1 MELLINVINQKL
13 KLATNLKNLVAGSQ
27 QFIKLTFNLSE
38 EWDDLLTFAQFI
50 QSENAYS
57 QYLDSDN
64 SVYLPSEIQ
73 KGVCKLALCGTGSQ
87 GEGSHI
93 IATTNYLELNIDENI
108 LVSNA
113 SSTDIS
119 ESLYTQLVERF
130 NRIADLS
137 ESDYSDLI
145 VSQVNTIMAGYL
157 SDGSIAAATIQD
169 GSIARSKVNSAFEA
183 TLAKADTAMQP
194 SEYGE
199 GGTKDVF
206 AFADSKAAIVQQDLN
221 TTKAEIVAA
230 YKVTNPATGT
240 VITSNNLKDSVNKVL
255 ELAENYTQSALRD
268 HKSYS
273 TKIVSVLPQIGEAN
287 TFYLIPNSAGNGYD
301 KWWYITDESDNESPV
316 SRWDCFGSA
325 TTIVVSSLPQ
335 SGANDVDYILKTV
348 NGCLYYKWIDN
359 QWNLVGGSMAE
370 VVNELPQSGSELID
384 YYVPN
389 SDGVYLHYR
398 WINNDFELIGSDS
411 YSKSEVD
418 GIIQSL
424 STTIGNRISSVES
437 NVQTNETN
445 INSLSRAIDTVTNNL
460 DNLDTEGY
468 TYSLALSTDESTGNN
483 VLNFTQ
489 HKQGEED
496 NVTTITLP
504 SGGGGSSSTTT
515 IMTIDRITQTPLVIT
530 ADSPAIIEMDFSSV
544 DSDNSAMD
552 STYTWKLGS
561 QIIMTGTLNQGRNT
575 FDLSNYCTV
584 GTQKFIFTATDG
596 YSTSVKT
603 WTVKK
608 VDVRIESS
616 FNDATINAI
625 GKSVSFTYIPYGSV
639 SKTIHFKLDGAES
652 TVTTTASGTIQS
664 YTIPAQTHGSHF
676 LEVWAT
682 ANINGVPV
690 ETSHIYKDII
700 WYDPDKD
707 GNNNYLNPVIGCTYR
722 FDYYGNLTARQYDT
736 TSIVYNVFDPSN
748 DYPTVKRYVDNVLVG
763 EDTISSSQN
772 TWNFM
777 SPDVGLHTLRI
788 ECGNTSVIIK
798 IQVNELGIDVSP
810 VTANLEID
818 FNPTGINNN
827 SSNRIWSNDNYAMT
841 VSENFDWVNGGYKID
856 ENGDSYFLIKAGTRA
871 TFNYNMF
878 AGNVLNNIK
887 QTGAEMKIC
896 FMTENVQNINAV
908 WLSNVETTTIEVD
921 GETQTTNVGLQLGAH
936 EGWLK
941 TNTAKSQNTTDAN
954 GKIIVAT
961 NTYLYTPYSE
971 EDIIEMDVN
980 IGSVGS
986 NDKGYIMA
994 YEDGVPSKAFAYGSL
1009 DRLYQYTPQPLIIG
1023 SDYCDVRIYRMKLYS
1038 SSLSS
1043 EDIMRNF
1050 IADSRDATTMLQ
1062 RYDRNSIYYHSEH
1075 GYSPYSSN
1083 GTLDPVKL
1091 APLIPNVKVLMLDT
1105 EHFTLNK
1112 KNFVKSSLRCIHAPG
1127 GDLYPGDPYYDNWLF
1142 KNGFHSGQGTTS
1154 DNYGA
1159 SARNVDFI
1167 FNCDG
1172 VHFPYYDKNKRDPST
1187 DIDPNYISQVTLG
1200 YGLGR
1205 EVEHTETVTDWEGN
1219 SGKIALT
1226 RTSVPNNFFN
1236 FKVNV
1241 ASSENVNNALF
1252 QKRYNDFLPYISP
1265 AKQRDSKIKND
1276 MEFVPAIL
1284 FIRENSE
1291 DLSQHTEFD
1300 DREWHF
1306 YALGNLGDS
1315 KKTDYTRAY
1324 DPEDMNE
1331 FTIEI
1336 SDNTPNNAQF
1346 QTGVYYIYHEVNSP
1360 TIANIGNYFELIEGR
1375 YTPANSNTF
1384 SDSTTYYT
1392 RTRHLETY
1400 TMDSNGN
1407 PVSDAN
1413 PQVCAYPITLSE
1425 WNENNMR
1432 YWCLHNED
1440 FDGDHSFEP
1449 RYACCGDYRDGKL
1462 VNNTKG
1468 TAPEEKAQI
1477 NKNNDVWRAF
1487 YRWVITST
1495 DEEFVNELDEWCVRS
1510 AVEYFYAFTH
1520 MYTMIDNRAKNTFWH
1535 FAKTGTYRAVSKPVS
1550 ELLHVYCELVNDE
1563 YVVTADTV
1571 INPNKTYYTQYA
1583 FDLWM
1588 YDGDTAVGINNNGE
1602 LKFPYGKEDIDF
1614 NVDGD
1619 NQSGYLYNGALSVFW
1634 CRLRDLLPTEISNI
1648 FQDGS
1653 NPNRFKA
1660 GHLIKQFEDF
1670 QNCFPEEIWR
1680 LDIERKYIRTFSGQ
1694 SIDGSKPV
1702 TDEKYL
1708 KEMMQGRKKYQ
1719 RRQWI
1724 RDQEIYFGTKH
1735 LSDVML
1741 SDGNQNVNQIIYRCY
1756 NPGDN
1761 ANPKPNYNIKITPF
1775 SDMYVTAR
1783 FGNSGAVSQKR
1794 AKAGVEYTIEISSNN
1809 ATDTQVMIYAANR
1822 VQALNDLSA
1831 NYLSMLDIANASRLR
1846 KLKIGDKSSDYRN
1859 TSLSSLELTNNKLLE
1874 ELDIRN
1880 CTALS
1885 GSLDLTNCKNL
1896 VNLYA
1901 EGTTLQS
1908 VAFANNGRV
1917 KIAHLPNTINAL
1929 EMRNLNNLSDFQAT
1943 LNALTSLILEGGT
1956 IDSKQLISDHIDTLL
1971 SLQLYNINWT
1981 GFYALIN
1988 TNLLNQIYSLGDG
2001 NTILTGNVYI
2011 SNNVRLHEIGQFEE
2025 RWKNLSI
2032 QYEGIVIQHLIT
2044 FVNPDGTELYRMYCD
2059 YDASNPPPDP
2069 VATNLIETPTM
2080 ASDDEYD
2087 YTYSAWADMPTTI
2100 TSDSV
2105 VTAVY
2110 TKTKRRYT
2118 VSWYGQADANGN
2130 PIAISKLDEVEVD
2143 YGSEVSYE
2151 YQKVN
2156 SPTSDNFADY
2166 YEFTGGQYISSISL
2180 PSNTFSS
2187 TKTYYTKRDLPTDTS
2202 GETNGYYK
2210 LFKGWDKSTGFVKG
2224 NINVIAQWETRTGL
2238 PSRNTDLKDMSCVDI
2253 YAVCQAKLADK
2264 EVDEN
2269 NGYWESKDFFEI
2281 TLGHDLDFSNV
2292 TSKTLVDLDHPIFF
2306 NGSDGTNTGTR
2317 IVYNNGVGTTYQ
2329 DSFIDF
2335 DGSNSTTNPEIKL
2348 FSADAP
2354 SFTLAIEYEYLS
2366 TNTNGVM
2373 LSAGSEDDV
2382 DGFKLNYSSSNPCI
2396 RWGNNNQVIGASDI
2410 RNVMV
2415 LRHVKGSDILYA
2427 YTYNSHSDR
2436 YTDIGNSS
2444 YPLRYMLQ
2452 RTNTSGT
2459 EPVLSLGAVRYKNGV
2474 THDYFVKG
2482 WVYWCKLWEDDL
2494 GDTNAKFL
2502 AAWIHEKI
2510 RMEYTGRGTS
2520 GLRRYAV
2527 ANTNSQVT
2535 TYAEASFLANNSLS
2549 LLHNMNN
2556 SDTNAGGWAT
2566 SNMRKFLNARVY
2578 NALPVQWRSAIKS
2591 VNVKSSIGGG
2601 SSGNK
2606 VTTTS
2611 TSVDKLYLAAYTEL
2625 IGANSDYNGETYN
2638 NNIINYFVSNSS
2650 TYYYKKVKFIGLI
2663 IKNQGEDGTQYFGV
2677 NENLSID
2684 PTDSSLGYTV
2694 NEGDVWF
2701 RYDGSNKIGYMYISE
2716 DTLAKHTRI
2725 GYRAVSSTDNIVASA
2740 GGRWVRAFNWWGRSP
2755 YVTHSTGFLFVNYY
2769 GNPYNSSG
2777 ASYASGVAVGF
2788 SV

>member
-1 MELLINVINQKL
+1 MEIFVNVTNQKMSISSSFC
-13 KLATNLKNLVAGSQ
+13 NVVSGSQ
-27 QFIKLTFNLSE
+27 EFVKFKFILGE
-38 EWDDLLTFAQFI
+38 EWDGLLTFAQFT
-50 QSENAYS
+50 QNGNAYNS
-57 QYLDSDN
+57 YLDEN
-64 SVYLPSEIQ
+64 NCAYLPSEIN
-73 KGVCKLALCGTGSQ
+73 GGTCTLMLYGAD
-87 GEGSHI
+87 GTVK
-93 IATTNYLELNIDENI
+93 ATTNYLTLKVESSALISD
-108 LVSNA
+108 A
-113 SSTDIS
+113 SSTNIS
-119 ESLYTQLVERF
+119 KSLYDQLVERF
-130 NRIADLS
+130 NRIANLDQSQYGAEIARQVS
-137 ESDYSDLI
+137 E
-145 VSQVNTIMAGYL
+145 IMAGYL
-157 SDGSIAAATIQD
+157 ANGDIAAATIQD
-169 GSIARSKVNSAFEA
+169 GSIPRTKVNSAFEA
-183 TLAKADTAMQP
+183 TLAKADNSWQKSANAP
-194 SEYGE
+194 S
-199 GGTKDVF
+199 GTWEATYDPQG
-206 AFADSKAAIVQQDLN
+206 IQDDIFNYVSVANN
-221 TTKAEIVAA
+221 TTKTYIDGQISN
-230 YKVTNPATGT
+230 VTNRSGTGT
-240 VITSNNLKDSVNKVL
+240 LDTARQEIADARIFQSDYTPQYNPTVIGGQFNYNTLKDSLHGVYQQSKAYADAKFRDYSPFDIQFL
-255 ELAENYTQSALRD
+255 EQPPTASSEA
-268 HKSYS
+268 
-273 TKIVSVLPQIGEAN
+273 GEER
-287 TFYLIPNSAGNGYD
+287 TFYLVPKTDSNGNITGYD
-301 KWWYITDESDNESPV
+301 KWWYIQNADGYWV
-316 SRWDCFGSA
+316 WDTFGSTSTVV
-325 TTIVVSSLPQ
+325 TTAANLPTV
-335 SGANDVDYILKTV
+335 GDPDTDYIV
-348 NGCLYYKWIDN
+348 AVDGGYIYKKYIGN
-359 QWNLVGGSMAE
+359 QWVVIAGSMAKVLTSAQFE
-370 VVNELPQSGSELID
+370 ALQSGDELTD

-398 WINNDFELIGSDS
+398 WINNDFELVGSDS
-411 YSKSEVD
+411 YSKAEVD
-418 GIIQSL
+418 TIVQGV

-437 NVQTNETN
+437 NVQTNVTN
-445 INSLSRAIDTVTNNL
+445 IESLSRTVNRVANDLGNL
-460 DNLDTEGY
+460 DVEGY
-468 TYSLALSTDESTGNN
+468 TYSSTLTQNDNGQYIYTLVES
-483 VLNFTQ
+483 
-489 HKQGEED
+489 KD
-496 NVTTITLP
+496 NVDTIKSQFVLP
-504 SGGGGSSSTTT
+504 SGGGSGSATTT
-515 IMTIDRITQTPLVIT
+515 TMVVDRITPSPLIIT
-530 ADSPAIIEMDFSSV
+530 ATGSAIIEIDFSSL
-544 DSDNSAMD
+544 DSDGQTVDGN
-552 STYTWKLGS
+552 YTWKLDNS
-561 QIIMTGTLNQGRNT
+561 VLMTGTLNQGRNS
-575 FDLSNYCTV
+575 FDLSSYCAV
-584 GTQKFIFTATDG
+584 GSQRFTLIVTDIG
-596 YSTSVKT
+596 GSTNVKT
-603 WTVKK
+603 WTVQK
-608 VDVRIESS
+608 VEVGIGTS
-616 FNDATINAI
+616 FDDSTTNEI
-625 GKSVSFTYIPYGSV
+625 GKSVSFSYVPHGGSI
-639 SKTIHFKLDGAES
+639 SKVIHFKLDGVEN
-652 TVTTTASGTIQS
+652 TVTTTASGTPQS
-664 YTIPAQTHGSHF
+664 YTIPAQTHGSHL

-682 ANINGVPV
+682 ANINNVPV

-700 WYDPDKD
+700 WYDPNKD

-908 WLSNVETTTIEVD
+908 WLSNVETTTIDVD
-921 GETQTTNVGLQLGAH
+921 GEIQTTNVGLQLGAH

-986 NDKGYIMA
+986 NNKGYIMA
-994 YEDGVPSKAFAYGSL
+994 YEDGVPSKAFVYGSL

-1062 RYDRNSIYYHSEH
+1062 RYDRNSIYYHREH

-1142 KNGFHSGQGTTS
+1142 ENGFHSGQGTTS

-1172 VHFPYYDKNKRDPST
+1172 VHFPYYDKNKRNPST
-1187 DIDPNYISQVTLG
+1187 DIDPNYISRVTLG
-1200 YGLGR
+1200 YGLGKG
-1205 EVEHTETVTDWEGN
+1205 VEYTDTVTDWEGD

-1346 QTGVYYIYHEVNSP
+1346 QTGVYYMYHEVNSP
-1360 TIANIGNYFELIEGR
+1360 TISNVGNYFELIEGR

-1425 WNENNMR
+1425 WNNNNMR
-1432 YWCLHNED
+1432 YWCLYNED

-1468 TAPEEKAQI
+1468 TSPEEEAQI

-1487 YRWVITST
+1487 YRWVVTST

-1535 FAKTGTYRAVSKPVS
+1535 FAKTGTYRAVSKPVP

-1571 INPNKTYYTQYA
+1571 VNPNKTYYTQYA

-1648 FQDGS
+1648 FQDS
-1653 NPNRFKA
+1653 SSPNKFKA

-1735 LSDVML
+1735 LSNVML
-1741 SDGNQNVNQIIYRCY
+1741 SDGNQNVNQIVYRCY
-1756 NPGDN
+1756 NPGSN
-1761 ANPKPNYNIKITPF
+1761 ANPQPNYDIVITPF
-1775 SDMYVTAR
+1775 SDMYVSAR
-1783 FGNSGAVSQKR
+1783 FGNSGGVSQKR
-1794 AKAGVEYTIEISSNN
+1794 AKAGVPCTIEISSNN
-1809 ATDTQVMIYAANR
+1809 ATDTQVIIYAANR

-1831 NYLSMLDIANASRLR
+1831 NYLATLNIANATRLR
-1846 KLKIGDKSSDYRN
+1846 KLIIGSSTSGYQN

-1880 CTALS
+1880 CIALS
-1885 GSLDLTNCKNL
+1885 GGLDLTNCKNL
-1896 VNLYA
+1896 VKLYA

-1917 KIAHLPNTINAL
+1917 EIAHLPNTINAL

-1943 LNALTSLILEGGT
+1943 LNFLTSLILEGGT
-1956 IDSKQLISDHIDTLL
+1956 INSKQFISDHINTLL
-1971 SLQLYNINWT
+1971 SLQLYNIDWT
-1981 GFYALIN
+1981 GLN
-1988 TNLLNQIYSLGDG
+1988 NSLGDTTLLNQIYSLGDG
-2001 NTILTGNVYI
+2001 NAILTGNVYI
-2011 SNNVRLHEIGQFEE
+2011 SDHVRSSEINQFQE
-2025 RWKNLSI
+2025 RWKNLEVTYNSANLVT
-2032 QYEGIVIQHLIT
+2032 QYLAT
-2044 FVNPDGTELYRMYCD
+2044 YVNPGGTVLYQTYVD
-2059 YDASNPPPDP
+2059 QGATPPDP
-2069 VATNLIETPTM
+2069 VTLGYISTPTQT
-2080 ASDDEYD
+2080 ATAQYTFTYNGWDDI
-2087 YTYSAWADMPTTI
+2087 TSAMLSARTI
-2100 TSDSV
+2100 T
-2105 VTAVY
+2105 AQY
-2110 TKTKRRYT
+2110 TQTVRTYT
-2118 VSWYGQADANGN
+2118 VTWYAREGLSLGSTTANYG
-2130 PIAISKLDEVEVD
+2130 AEVV
-2143 YGSEVSYE
+2143 YNG
-2151 YQKVN
+2151 
-2156 SPTSDNFADY
+2156 
-2166 YEFTGGQYISSISL
+2166 
-2180 PSNTFSS
+2180 
-2187 TKTYYTKRDLPTDTS
+2187 DLPTDTS
-2202 GETNGYYK
+2202 GETQYIYK
-2210 LFKGWDKSTGFVKG
+2210 VFTGWNKSTGYITEDTDVYA
-2224 NINVIAQWETRTGL
+2224 VWETASTL
-2238 PSRNTDLKDMSCVDI
+2238 PPTSKDLSQMTCAEI
-2253 YAVCQAKLADK
+2253 YGVCQAGMASTYFSDK
-2264 EVDEN
+2264 DHF
-2269 NGYWESKDFFEI
+2269 DI
-2281 TLGHDLDFSNV
+2281 TLGSDFTFENV
-2292 TSKTLVDLDHPIFF
+2292 QSEVLLENCFF
-2306 NGSDGTNTGTR
+2306 DGNGHR
-2317 IVYNNGVGTTYQ
+2317 YENGVEKTNSY
-2329 DSFIDF
+2329 ID
-2335 DGSNSTTNPEIKL
+2335 TNIKL
-2348 FSADAP
+2348 FDTDSP
-2354 SFTLAIEYEYLS
+2354 SFTLAVDYEFLG
-2366 TNTNGVM
+2366 TTVNNGCLV
-2373 LSAGSEDDV
+2373 SNCDGNNE
-2382 DGFKLNYSSSNPCI
+2382 DGFRLQFNTDPRVK
-2396 RWGNNNQVIGASDI
+2396 WGNKTVTVGTSVN
-2410 RNVMV
+2410 RNIVV
-2415 LRHVKGSDILYA
+2415 LRHVKDSNTMFV
-2427 YTYNSHSDR
+2427 YTYNTGDTT
-2436 YTDIGNSS
+2436 YDLAIT
-2444 YPLRYMLQ
+2444 
-2452 RTNTSGT
+2452 RTEAPRSNKTKTSQVLTFGCVRNLDGT
-2459 EPVLSLGAVRYKNGV
+2459 ERGRYG
-2474 THDYFVKG
+2474 KG
-2482 WVYWCKLWEDDL
+2482 WIYWAKIWYDDL
-2494 GDTNAKFL
+2494 GDNVARKL
-2502 AAWIHEKI
+2502 SSWIREPL
-2510 RMEYTGRGTS
+2510 RMEYIGAN
-2520 GLRRYAV
+2520 RYLLPNSMSNY
-2527 ANTNSQVT
+2527 AN
-2535 TYAEASFLANNSLS
+2535 ASFLANNSLP
-2549 LLHNMNN
+2549 LLRRMNPKVNN
-2556 SDTNAGGWAT
+2556 SDSNAGGWAE
-2566 SNMRKFLNARVY
+2566 SEMRTFLNTRLY
-2578 NALPVQWRSAIKS
+2578 EALPYKWQAVIKQVSVQSSAGATSYSIT
-2591 VNVKSSIGGG
+2591 SS
-2601 SSGNK
+2601 N
-2606 VTTTS
+2606 
-2611 TSVDKLYLAAYTEL
+2611 DKLYLAANREV
-2625 IGANSDYNGETYN
+2625 GG
-2638 NNIINYFVSNSS
+2638 
-2650 TYYYKKVKFIGLI
+2650 G
-2663 IKNQGEDGTQYFGV
+2663 
-2677 NENLSID
+2677 
-2684 PTDSSLGYTV
+2684 TDSPYVDEVDVTSTISFFTNNRKRLKFCGVIVDDNAQFIVDSSEPTLLTSYTV
-2694 NEGDVWF
+2694 NEGDIWIN
-2701 RYDGSNKIGYMYISE
+2701 SNNQDTGYIYMSASTI
-2716 DTLAKHTRI
+2716 AKHTRI
-2725 GYRAVSSTDNIVASA
+2725 GYRAVSSSDNIQASN
-2740 GGRWVRAFNWWGRSP
+2740 GGCWVRAHRWWGRSP
-2755 YVTHSTGFLFVNYY
+2755 GASNSTYFMYVTYD
-2769 GNPYNSSG
+2769 GNPNNGNNASS
-2777 ASYASGVAVGF
+2777 ANGVALGF
-2788 SV
+2788 SI

>member
-1 MELLINVINQKL
+1 MEDSYVMELLINVINQKL
-13 KLATNLKNLVAGSQ
+13 KLATNLKSLVAGTQ
-27 QFIKLTFNLSE
+27 QFIKFTFNLSN

-50 QSENAYS
+50 QGENAYS

-273 TKIVSVLPQIGEAN
+273 TKIVSVLPQVGEAN

-1205 EVEHTETVTDWEGN
+1205 EVEHTETVTDWEGD

-1432 YWCLHNED
+1432 YWCLYNED

-1794 AKAGVEYTIEISSNN
+1794 AKAGIEYTIEISSNN

-1880 CTALS
+1880 CIALS

-1971 SLQLYNINWT
+1971 SLQLYNIDWT
-1981 GFYALIN
+1981 GLN
-1988 TNLLNQIYSLGDG
+1988 NSLGDTTLLNQIYSLGDG
-2001 NTILTGNVYI
+2001 NAILTGNVYI
-2011 SNNVRLHEIGQFEE
+2011 SGNVRLSEINQFQE
-2025 RWKNLSI
+2025 RWKNLEVTYNSAN
-2032 QYEGIVIQHLIT
+2032 LIT
-2044 FVNPDGTELYRMYCD
+2044 QYLATYVNPDGTVLYQTYVD
-2059 YDASNPPPDP
+2059 QGATPPDP
-2069 VATNLIETPTM
+2069 VTLGYISTPTQT
-2080 ASDDEYD
+2080 ATAQYTFAYNGWDDI
-2087 YTYSAWADMPTTI
+2087 TSAMLSARTI
-2100 TSDSV
+2100 T
-2105 VTAVY
+2105 AQY
-2110 TKTKRRYT
+2110 TQTVRTYT
-2118 VSWYGQADANGN
+2118 VTWYAREGLSLGSTTANYG
-2130 PIAISKLDEVEVD
+2130 AEVV
-2143 YGSEVSYE
+2143 YNG
-2151 YQKVN
+2151 
-2156 SPTSDNFADY
+2156 
-2166 YEFTGGQYISSISL
+2166 
-2180 PSNTFSS
+2180 
-2187 TKTYYTKRDLPTDTS
+2187 DLPTDTS
-2202 GETNGYYK
+2202 GEASYQYK
-2210 LFKGWDKSTGFVKG
+2210 VFTGWNKSTGYIREDTDVYA
-2224 NINVIAQWETRTGL
+2224 VWEIASTL
-2238 PSRNTDLKDMSCVDI
+2238 PLESKNLSQMTCAEI
-2253 YAVCQAKLADK
+2253 YGVCQAGMASARFYDK
-2264 EVDEN
+2264 DHF
-2269 NGYWESKDFFEI
+2269 DI
-2281 TLGHDLDFSNV
+2281 TLGLDFTFENV
-2292 TSKTLVDLDHPIFF
+2292 QSEVLLENCFF
-2306 NGSDGTNTGTR
+2306 DGNGHR
-2317 IVYNNGVGTTYQ
+2317 YENGVEKTNSY
-2329 DSFIDF
+2329 IDT
-2335 DGSNSTTNPEIKL
+2335 SIKL
-2348 FSADAP
+2348 FDADSP
-2354 SFTLAIEYEYLS
+2354 SFTLAVDYEFLG
-2366 TNTNGVM
+2366 TTVNNGCLV
-2373 LSAGSEDDV
+2373 SSCVNNDGE
-2382 DGFKLNYSSSNPCI
+2382 GFKLQYNSNPAI
-2396 RWGNNNQVIGASDI
+2396 KWGDKTVTVGTSVN
-2410 RNVMV
+2410 RNIVV
-2415 LRHVKGSDILYA
+2415 LRHVKGSNTLFVYA
-2427 YTYNSHSDR
+2427 YNKGDTTYDMAITRVESVR
-2436 YTDIGNSS
+2436 SS
-2444 YPLRYMLQ
+2444 
-2452 RTNTSGT
+2452 RTETSQ
-2459 EPVLSLGAVRYKNGV
+2459 VLTFGGIRNANGSE
-2474 THDYFVKG
+2474 HGFYGKG
-2482 WVYWCKLWEDDL
+2482 WIYWAKIWYDDL
-2494 GDTNAKFL
+2494 GDNVARKL
-2502 AAWIHEKI
+2502 SSWIREPL
-2510 RMEYTGRGTS
+2510 RMEYIGAN
-2520 GLRRYAV
+2520 RYLLPNSMSNH
-2527 ANTNSQVT
+2527 AN
-2535 TYAEASFLANNSLS
+2535 ASFLANN
-2549 LLHNMNN
+2549 LLPLLRRMNP
-2556 SDTNAGGWAT
+2556 TNDNTGGWADCE
-2566 SNMRKFLNARVY
+2566 MRTFLNTRLY
-2578 NALPVQWRSAIKS
+2578 EALPYKWQAVIKQVS
-2591 VNVKSSIGGG
+2591 VKSSAGATSYSIT
-2601 SSGNK
+2601 SSN
-2606 VTTTS
+2606 
-2611 TSVDKLYLAAYTEL
+2611 DKLYLAANREVGGSTGSPYVDEVDVTST
-2625 IGANSDYNGETYN
+2625 ISFFAND
-2638 NNIINYFVSNSS
+2638 
-2650 TYYYKKVKFIGLI
+2650 KQRLKFC
-2663 IKNQGEDGTQYFGV
+2663 GV
-2677 NENLSID
+2677 IVDDNPQFIV
-2684 PTDSSLGYTV
+2684 DSSEPTLLTSYTV
-2694 NEGDVWF
+2694 NEGDIWV
-2701 RYDGSNKIGYMYISE
+2701 NTNNQNIGYIYMSASTI
-2716 DTLAKHTRI
+2716 AKHTRI
-2725 GYRAVSSTDNIVASA
+2725 GYRAVSSSDNIQASD
-2740 GGRWVRAFNWWGRSP
+2740 GGCWVRANNWWERSP
-2755 YVTHSTGFLFVNYY
+2755 NASNSTAFMLVSLGGYPNYT
-2769 GNPYNSSG
+2769 ST
-2777 ASYASGVAVGF
+2777 ASLNLGVALSF
-2788 SV
+2788 SI

>member
-1 MELLINVINQKL
+1 MEDSYVMELLINVINQKL
-13 KLATNLKNLVAGSQ
+13 KLATNLKSLVAGTQ
-27 QFIKLTFNLSE
+27 QFIKFTFNLSN

-50 QSENAYS
+50 QGENAYS

-273 TKIVSVLPQIGEAN
+273 TKIVSVLPQVGEAN

-1205 EVEHTETVTDWEGN
+1205 EVEHTETVTDWEGD

-1432 YWCLHNED
+1432 YWCLYNED

-1794 AKAGVEYTIEISSNN
+1794 AKAGIEYTIEISSNN

-1880 CTALS
+1880 CIALS

-1971 SLQLYNINWT
+1971 SLQLYNIDWT
-1981 GFYALIN
+1981 GLN
-1988 TNLLNQIYSLGDG
+1988 NSLGDTTLLNQIYSLGDG
-2001 NTILTGNVYI
+2001 NAILTGNVYI
-2011 SNNVRLHEIGQFEE
+2011 SGNVRLSEINQFQE
-2025 RWKNLSI
+2025 RWKNLEVTYNSAN
-2032 QYEGIVIQHLIT
+2032 LIT
-2044 FVNPDGTELYRMYCD
+2044 QYLATYVNPDGTVLYQTYVD
-2059 YDASNPPPDP
+2059 QGATPPDP
-2069 VATNLIETPTM
+2069 VTLGYISTPTQT
-2080 ASDDEYD
+2080 ATAQYTFAYNGWDDI
-2087 YTYSAWADMPTTI
+2087 TSAMLSARTI
-2100 TSDSV
+2100 T
-2105 VTAVY
+2105 AQY
-2110 TKTKRRYT
+2110 TQTVRTYT
-2118 VSWYGQADANGN
+2118 VTWYAREGLSLGSTTANYG
-2130 PIAISKLDEVEVD
+2130 AEVV
-2143 YGSEVSYE
+2143 YNG
-2151 YQKVN
+2151 
-2156 SPTSDNFADY
+2156 
-2166 YEFTGGQYISSISL
+2166 
-2180 PSNTFSS
+2180 
-2187 TKTYYTKRDLPTDTS
+2187 DLPTDTS
-2202 GETNGYYK
+2202 GEASYQYK
-2210 LFKGWDKSTGFVKG
+2210 VFTGWNKSTGYIREDTDVYA
-2224 NINVIAQWETRTGL
+2224 VWEIASTL
-2238 PSRNTDLKDMSCVDI
+2238 PLESKNLSQMTCAEI
-2253 YAVCQAKLADK
+2253 YGVCQAGMASARFYDK
-2264 EVDEN
+2264 DHF
-2269 NGYWESKDFFEI
+2269 DI
-2281 TLGHDLDFSNV
+2281 TLGLDFTFENV
-2292 TSKTLVDLDHPIFF
+2292 QSEVLLENCFF
-2306 NGSDGTNTGTR
+2306 DGNGHR
-2317 IVYNNGVGTTYQ
+2317 YENGVEKTNSY
-2329 DSFIDF
+2329 IDT
-2335 DGSNSTTNPEIKL
+2335 SIKL
-2348 FSADAP
+2348 FDADSP
-2354 SFTLAIEYEYLS
+2354 SFTLAVDYEFLG
-2366 TNTNGVM
+2366 TTVNNGCLV
-2373 LSAGSEDDV
+2373 SSCVNNDGE
-2382 DGFKLNYSSSNPCI
+2382 GFKLQYNSNPAI
-2396 RWGNNNQVIGASDI
+2396 KWGDKTVTVGTSVN
-2410 RNVMV
+2410 RNIVV
-2415 LRHVKGSDILYA
+2415 LRHVKGSNTLFVYA
-2427 YTYNSHSDR
+2427 YNKGDTTYDMAITRVESVR
-2436 YTDIGNSS
+2436 SS
-2444 YPLRYMLQ
+2444 
-2452 RTNTSGT
+2452 RTETSQ
-2459 EPVLSLGAVRYKNGV
+2459 VLTFGGIRNANGSE
-2474 THDYFVKG
+2474 HGFYGKG
-2482 WVYWCKLWEDDL
+2482 WIYWAKIWYDDL
-2494 GDTNAKFL
+2494 GDNVARKL
-2502 AAWIHEKI
+2502 SSWIREPL
-2510 RMEYTGRGTS
+2510 RMEYIGAN
-2520 GLRRYAV
+2520 RYLLPNSMSNH
-2527 ANTNSQVT
+2527 AN
-2535 TYAEASFLANNSLS
+2535 ASFLANN
-2549 LLHNMNN
+2549 LLPLLRRMNP
-2556 SDTNAGGWAT
+2556 TNDNTGGWADCE
-2566 SNMRKFLNARVY
+2566 MRTFLNTRLY
-2578 NALPVQWRSAIKS
+2578 EALPYKWQAVIKQVS
-2591 VNVKSSIGGG
+2591 VKSSAGATSYSIT
-2601 SSGNK
+2601 SSN
-2606 VTTTS
+2606 
-2611 TSVDKLYLAAYTEL
+2611 DKLYLAANREVGGSTGSPYVDEVDVTST
-2625 IGANSDYNGETYN
+2625 ISFFAND
-2638 NNIINYFVSNSS
+2638 
-2650 TYYYKKVKFIGLI
+2650 KQRLKFC
-2663 IKNQGEDGTQYFGV
+2663 GV
-2677 NENLSID
+2677 IVDDNPQFIV
-2684 PTDSSLGYTV
+2684 DSSEPTLLTSYTV
-2694 NEGDVWF
+2694 NEGDIWV
-2701 RYDGSNKIGYMYISE
+2701 NTNNQNIGYIYMSASTI
-2716 DTLAKHTRI
+2716 AKHTRI
-2725 GYRAVSSTDNIVASA
+2725 GYRAVSSSDNIQASD
-2740 GGRWVRAFNWWGRSP
+2740 GGCWVRANNWWERSP
-2755 YVTHSTGFLFVNYY
+2755 NASTSTYFMYVNSG
-2769 GNPYNSSG
+2769 GNPNG
-2777 ASYASGVAVGF
+2777 NGNASNPSGVALSF
-2788 SV
+2788 SI